1 MAKKKE
7 ECFKFDEVFE
17 SIANLLEVTGKSIL
31 DSFEGKDSTEEIK
44 KERKKVI
51 HRDVLKE
58 RRDKKEKRDYADKE
72 ELYHLMH
79 DFQRTCRRIEECGE
93 TEELLSRKKELQ
105 DILILS
111 YYRIANK
118 FIKHPNFRGYPES
131 QKQDMINDAVV
142 RAMQIGKEGNVNYG
156 IPYFARFNL
165 DEYNNI
171 FSFFTQ
177 QIQNF
182 FLQFLNKQYAHE
194 NKKWEVLNKIINQ
207 HNINNIRDGVKGY
220 MVGIGDVVN
229 KED

>member
-17 SIANLLEVTGKSIL
+17 SIANLLEDTGKSIL
-31 DSFEGKDSTEEIK
+31 DSFESKDSTEEIK
-44 KERKKVI
+44 KERKKVV

-79 DFQRTCRRIEECGE
+79 DFQRTCRRIEDCGE
-93 TEELLSRKKELQ
+93 TNELLKRKKELQ

-111 YYRIANK
+111 YYKIVEK
-118 FIKHPNFRGYPES
+118 FIKHPNFRGYSEQ
-131 QKQDMINDAVV
+131 QKEDMAHDAVM
-142 RAMQIGKEGNVNYG
+142 RAMQIGKEGNPNYG
-156 IPYFARFNL
+156 TPYFARFNL
-165 DEYNNI
+165 DEYDNV

-177 QIQNF
+177 QITNF
-182 FLQFLNKQYAHE
+182 FLQFLNKYHAHE
-194 NKKWEVLNKIINQ
+194 NKKWENLNRIINR
-207 HNINNIRDGVKGY
+207 HNIDNIRDGIKGFY
-220 MVGIGDVVN
+220 IGIGDVIN